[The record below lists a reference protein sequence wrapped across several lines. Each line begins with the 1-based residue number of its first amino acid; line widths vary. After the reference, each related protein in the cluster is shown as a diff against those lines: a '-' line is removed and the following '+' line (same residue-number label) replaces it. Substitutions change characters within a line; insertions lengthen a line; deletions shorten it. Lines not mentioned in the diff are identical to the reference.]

1 MMISPFL
8 FLEHVGFAVEVYN
21 TKKNATVLVG
31 KTSEAR
37 LSPTRVGH
45 ENENDFQSISHRLSS
60 FHQGEVTLPLNS
72 SLISIGPIS
81 IFVSTSIDNCAAVPE
96 TDERTHAEWNFRS

>member
-1 MMISPFL
+1 MRQVRPGNDDFA
-8 FLEHVGFAVEVYN
+8 FFFEHVGFAVEVYN

-45 ENENDFQSISHRLSS
+45 ENENDFR
-60 FHQGEVTLPLNS
+60 E
-72 SLISIGPIS
+72 SL
-81 IFVSTSIDNCAAVPE
+81 E
-96 TDERTHAEWNFRS
+96 